1 MSEKFLKLGLSEALA
16 EAVGKMGFTE
26 PMPIQEQA
34 IPQALTG
41 VNIVG
46 QSATGS
52 GKTLAYLLPALAQ
65 IKPDSPALQAL
76 VLAPTYELA
85 MQISQQLQQVIQ
97 NSGLPIRSMALIG
110 GANIARQIDNLK
122 KKPQIVVGSAGRI
135 LELQKKGK
143 LKLQQVKVLVLDE
156 FDRLL
161 DDQNQESVAK
171 VQSCLDKQCQYL
183 LFSATASGKA
193 LDRAQ
198 FLAEPKIIKINE
210 RTALQPQLENYYFI
224 VEFRDKIDILRKLT
238 KTLAVKRGLVFVN
251 KIYDVE
257 KTIEKLAH
265 QGITAASLI
274 GSDDKMARKNA
285 VADFAK
291 GKVTLLLATD
301 LAARGLDIPGVDYV
315 FNLDLPENDKVYL
328 HRVGRTGRAGAKGTA
343 ISLVDSKEIMKLVT
357 IGKKLSVNFQ
367 AKKLLHGKV
376 EDFIVRPQH
385 KSIVRKDIRR

>member
-251 KIYDVE
+251 KVYDVE

-367 AKKLLHGKV
+367 AKKLLQGKV

>member
-251 KIYDVE
+251 KVYDVE

>member
-16 EAVGKMGFTE
+16 EAVEKMGFTE

-41 VNIVG
+41 SNIVG

-65 IKPDSPALQAL
+65 IKPESPALQAL

-143 LKLQQVKVLVLDE
+143 LKLQQVRVLVLDE

-161 DDQNQESVAK
+161 DDQNQETVAK

-224 VEFRDKIDILRKLT
+224 VEFRDKIDVLRKLT

-251 KIYDVE
+251 KVYDVE

-265 QGITAASLI
+265 QGIAAASLI

>member
-16 EAVGKMGFTE
+16 EAVEKMGFTE

-34 IPQALTG
+34 IPEALTG
-41 VNIVG
+41 ANIVG

-65 IKPDSPALQAL
+65 IKPESPALQAL

-224 VEFRDKIDILRKLT
+224 VEFRDKIDVLRKLT
-238 KTLAVKRGLVFVN
+238 KTLAVNRGLVFVN
-251 KIYDVE
+251 KVYDVE

-265 QGITAASLI
+265 QGIAAASLI

>member
-97 NSGLPIRSMALIG
+97 NSGLPLRSMALIG

-367 AKKLLHGKV
+367 AKKLLQGKV

>member
-16 EAVGKMGFTE
+16 EAVEKMGFTE

-41 VNIVG
+41 ANIVG

-65 IKPDSPALQAL
+65 IQPESPALQAL

-224 VEFRDKIDILRKLT
+224 VEFRDKIDVLRKLT

-251 KIYDVE
+251 KVYDVE

-265 QGITAASLI
+265 QGISAASLI

>member
-251 KIYDVE
+251 KVYDVE

-343 ISLVDSKEIMKLVT
+343 ISLVDSKEIMKVVT

>member
-16 EAVGKMGFTE
+16 EAVEKMGFTE

-41 VNIVG
+41 ANIVG

-65 IKPDSPALQAL
+65 IQPESPALQAL

-224 VEFRDKIDILRKLT
+224 VEFRDKIDVLRKLT

-251 KIYDVE
+251 KVYDVE

-265 QGITAASLI
+265 QGIAAASLI
-274 GSDDKMARKNA
+274 GSDYKMARKNA

>member
-16 EAVGKMGFTE
+16 EAVEKMGFTE

-41 VNIVG
+41 ANIVG

-65 IKPDSPALQAL
+65 IQPESSALQAL

-224 VEFRDKIDILRKLT
+224 VEFRDKIDVLRKLT

-251 KIYDVE
+251 KVYDVE

-265 QGITAASLI
+265 QGIAAASLI

>member
-34 IPQALTG
+34 IPPALTG

-251 KIYDVE
+251 KVYDVE